1 MILVV
6 EDSRTFG
13 SMVKKRLEAR
23 LDVEVVW
30 LQNFADA
37 KALLA
42 ENPTQFR
49 VAVCDLTL
57 PDAPNGEIVDL
68 TTSLDIA
75 TVVLTASFDEVQR
88 ERMWSKKVC
97 DYVLKRG
104 PHDMEYV
111 VSLVRRLSLNPA
123 IKVMV
128 VYDSKVLREHVVE
141 LLRVHRYE
149 VIEAVDGLDAIEV
162 LKNNPDVRM
171 VVTDYAMPRMDG
183 LELSELIRRNV
194 PKDEL
199 CIIGVSA
206 VGDNRLAAMF
216 IKNGANDFIFSP
228 FQSEEFYCRVTQNIE
243 LLEKIEAIRYSA
255 TRDYLT
261 GLYNRRHFFEVGHTL
276 FANARRVNVPIALA
290 MVDLDHFKSVNDT
303 YGHDIGDEVLRTA
316 ANALRQRVREAD
328 LLARFGGEEFCI
340 MATNIDENQS
350 QVLFDEMRA
359 MLSEIDIPVDNEI
372 IHVTASFGVCA
383 GVRDSL
389 EEMIKV
395 ADEQLYNAK
404 EAGRNRV
411 IVATE
416 SQA

>member
-1 MILVV
+1 
-6 EDSRTFG
+6 
-13 SMVKKRLEAR
+13 
-23 LDVEVVW
+23 
-30 LQNFADA
+30 
-37 KALLA
+37 
-42 ENPTQFR
+42 
-49 VAVCDLTL
+49 
-57 PDAPNGEIVDL
+57 
-68 TTSLDIA
+68 
-75 TVVLTASFDEVQR
+75 
-88 ERMWSKKVC
+88 
-97 DYVLKRG
+97 
-104 PHDMEYV
+104 
-111 VSLVRRLSLNPA
+111 VRRLSLNPA